1 MSLISRF
8 VFVRVAAMLL
18 VTLFICRDAECQ
30 VTLAKLN
37 APNTSASSTFTG
49 LNNGT
54 ISGAH
59 NISKVDVHTLLYP
72 GATTKIL
79 AHYLPWWNASPRS
92 GISVGYQ
99 SDDPVYINKL
109 FNDLASRGVDGLI
122 IDWYGQTDF
131 TNKAWLASIPE
142 LQKFSNI
149 TFSIM
154 IDAGSFK
161 FNPCAGCDAT
171 ANILYNLDYIEEVYI
186 PYQQYL
192 RYNDHP
198 VVFEFGLTSLPGV
211 DWTKIQ
217 AAHPEIYWAH
227 LDNATSVSGFDIT
240 NSKGS
245 FLWVDPPP
253 YPIVEK
259 QASMAEPNYFYGNA
273 LTKPNQITVGAT
285 FKGFNSS
292 LAAWDVGVP
301 QYIPQTCGATWLET
315 FSTINKYYSAAKQ
328 LPFLQLVTW
337 NDYEEGT
344 ELETGI
350 ENCATLSA
358 IVDYANHALNVH
370 LTHVNTIDHLEL
382 YEQNKDGTLALTNTF
397 PATMLNI
404 TMTRFSGTFYLRAVG
419 KPFMKNVLSQA
430 IVVNQQLVAKRPS
443 PARYDTANGARIAP
457 QRK

>member
-1 MSLISRF
+1 MLLISGLA
-8 VFVRVAAMLL
+8 FVRVVAMFIA
-18 VTLFICRDAECQ
+18 TLFLFINAECQ
-30 VTLAKLN
+30 VTPAGLN

-54 ISGAH
+54 ISGTH

-79 AHYLPWWNASPRS
+79 VHYLPWWNASRS
-92 GISVGYQ
+92 GINVGYR

-109 FNDLASRGVDGLI
+109 FNDLTSRGVDGLI
-122 IDWYGQTDF
+122 IDWYGQADF
-131 TNKAWLASIPE
+131 TNRAWLASIPE
-142 LQKFSNI
+142 LQKFTKM

-154 IDAGSFK
+154 IDSGSFK
-161 FNPCAGCDAT
+161 FNRCAGCDVNAT
-171 ANILYNLDYIEEVYI
+171 VLYNLDYIEEVYI

-192 RYNDHP
+192 RYNGHP
-198 VVFEFGLTSLPGV
+198 VVFEFGLTSLPGI

-217 AAHPEIYWAH
+217 AAHPEIYWVH
-227 LDNATSVSGFDIT
+227 LDNATSTSGFDIT
-240 NSKGS
+240 NSNGS
-245 FLWVDPPP
+245 FLWVVPPP

-273 LTKPNQITVGAT
+273 LTKSNQITVGAT

-315 FSTINKYYSAAKQ
+315 FATINKYYSAAKQ

-350 ENCATLSA
+350 ENCATLSVS
-358 IVDYANHALNVH
+358 VDDINHALNVH

-382 YEQNKDGTLALTNTF
+382 YKQSQDGTLVLTNTF
-397 PATMLNI
+397 PATMMNI
-404 TMTRFSGTFYLRAVG
+404 PMTSSYGTFYLRAVG
-419 KPFMKNVLSQA
+419 KPFMKNVLSQG
-430 IVVNQQLVAKRPS
+430 IIVNQQSVGRRPN
-443 PARYDTANGARIAP
+443 PTRYDAVNGARIAP